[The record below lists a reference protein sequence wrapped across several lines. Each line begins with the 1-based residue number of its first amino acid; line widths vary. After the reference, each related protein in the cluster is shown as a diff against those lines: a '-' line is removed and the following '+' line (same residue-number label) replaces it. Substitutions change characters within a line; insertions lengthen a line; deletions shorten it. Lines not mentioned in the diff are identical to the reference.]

1 MKKEAT
7 EINNARRP
15 VTPEE
20 VYENKG
26 LIIEIGKR
34 LDMDHDSCLDLVQE
48 VAIKCWKSKSI
59 GFEPSK
65 GTLQGYLAR
74 IAHNTAIDTWRK
86 NRRNA
91 IPIEEKD
98 LVQRLENNGC
108 HIDRELERKE
118 ISALI
123 ERGIEQLYRRYPSK
137 KANDAFVMRFI
148 EAMPT
153 KVVMATLGVDAGFV
167 NVSVHRCLERL
178 AAIISNMEREDN

>member
-1 MKKEAT
+1 MQKETT
-7 EINNARRP
+7 EKIDVRRP
-15 VTPEE
+15 VRPEE

-26 LIIEIGKR
+26 LIIEIGR
-34 LDMDHDSCLDLVQE
+34 HLGMDYDSCQDLVQD
-48 VAIKCWKSKSI
+48 VAVKCWNSTRI
-59 GFEPSK
+59 GFDPSK

-74 IAHNTAIDTWRK
+74 IARNTAIDIWRK
-86 NRRNA
+86 NRHNA
-91 IPIEEKD
+91 TPIEEKD

-118 ISALI
+118 ISAQI

-178 AAIISNMEREDN
+178 AAFISNMEREDN